1 MLEDSLLGDL
11 ACLFKVCIILVYN
24 SLQNTTDFY
33 QQAFNMRC
41 FGNTAG
47 ESVNDGQNEIPQ
59 QMIFMFQDKKHY
71 ESLRLNNHFKI
82 TREVY
87 DSILNDDEKSVVHN
101 IIENTHE
108 NKTDCTNFIGNLAS
122 DLMPTLSPPR
132 DW

>member
-24 SLQNTTDFY
+24 SLQNT
-33 QQAFNMRC
+33 FNMRC

-59 QMIFMFQDKKHY
+59 QMIFMFQNNEHY

-101 IIENTHE
+101 IIAKTHE
-108 NKTDCTNFIGNLAS
+108 NKTDCTNFVENLAS
-122 DLMPTLSPPR
+122 DLMPALSNSRPR
-132 DW
+132 LVMM